1 MSPAPRCLTLLGA
14 WLVLALAASAVPAL
28 APAWLVAGA
37 GMSFVL
43 VVDALRLRGAGA
55 IDVERRVPPSVAVGT
70 WNSVSLQLT
79 NRGQR
84 GLSMVVHDYYPSV
97 AKVRDLPRRVALR
110 ASESA
115 ALEYRIYPT
124 ERGNHEFGRAEL
136 VLDSPFGLWRAK
148 RRAGS
153 GENVRVY
160 PNFRA
165 VMRYTL
171 LARSNRTSQLGI
183 RKRPRRGEGLDFHQ
197 LREYRDGDTLRQIDW
212 RVTSRL
218 QKLIS
223 REYQE
228 ERDQRILFLLDC
240 GRKMHSK
247 DDELSHFDH
256 ALDAVLLLA
265 HVALRQGDA
274 VGLMTFAGERRWL
287 APRKGVGH
295 LNALM
300 NAVYDL
306 QTSLRASDYLEA
318 ARELALRVRKRAL
331 VVLVSN
337 VRDEENE
344 ELFLALDLLAQ
355 RHLVLLA
362 SMRERA
368 LGEALREPIRG
379 LDDALRV
386 AATRGYLQQR
396 RRAHQTL
403 QKAGALALDVAP
415 EQLPVAL
422 VNGYLDVKSR
432 GVL

>member
-1 MSPAPRCLTLLGA
+1 
-14 WLVLALAASAVPAL
+14 
-28 APAWLVAGA
+28 
-37 GMSFVL
+37 
-43 VVDALRLRGAGA
+43 
-55 IDVERRVPPSVAVGT
+55 
-70 WNSVSLQLT
+70 
-79 NRGQR
+79 
-84 GLSMVVHDYYPSV
+84 
-97 AKVRDLPRRVALR
+97 
-110 ASESA
+110 
-115 ALEYRIYPT
+115 
-124 ERGNHEFGRAEL
+124 
-136 VLDSPFGLWRAK
+136 
-148 RRAGS
+148 
-153 GENVRVY
+153 
-160 PNFRA
+160 
-165 VMRYTL
+165 
-171 LARSNRTSQLGI
+171 
-183 RKRPRRGEGLDFHQ
+183 
-197 LREYRDGDTLRQIDW
+197 
-212 RVTSRL
+212 
-218 QKLIS
+218 
-223 REYQE
+223 
-228 ERDQRILFLLDC
+228 
-240 GRKMHSK
+240 
-247 DDELSHFDH
+247 
-256 ALDAVLLLA
+256 VLLLA

-379 LDDALRV
+379 LDAALRV